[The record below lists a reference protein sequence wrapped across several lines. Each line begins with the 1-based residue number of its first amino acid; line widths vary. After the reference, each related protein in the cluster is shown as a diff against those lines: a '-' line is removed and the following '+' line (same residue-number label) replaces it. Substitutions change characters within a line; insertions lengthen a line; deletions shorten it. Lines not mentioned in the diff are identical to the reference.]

1 MANKNVRV
9 RKVPVA
15 LVTGTTKAGVWLG
28 SIRLSGFSILIMSL
42 TLLGML
48 VLAPNIKIWIEQ
60 RQVIAD
66 LQADADLKKS
76 QISDLEKQ
84 RARWDDPAY
93 VRAQARDR
101 LYYVMPGEVSYLV
114 MDADGVNTSDT
125 SGTVGAKMAADKN
138 NAQISS
144 SIYQTKNN
152 WVDAVL
158 ESVIRAGVEQPN
170 DKNIVAETQGDAKT
184 KAGN

>member
-1 MANKNVRV
+1 MRV
-9 RKVPVA
+9 
-15 LVTGTTKAGVWLG
+15 
-28 SIRLSGFSILIMSL
+28 SRLNLSSL
-42 TLLGML
+42 TLLAMIVLG
-48 VLAPNIKIWIEQ
+48 VVTLAPRVQTWFMQ
-60 RQVIAD
+60 RQAIFVAQQS
-66 LQADADLKKS
+66 LEEAKKEVA
-76 QISDLEKQ
+76 QMQVERK
-84 RARWDDPAY
+84 RWEDPAY
-93 VRAQARDR
+93 IRAQARDR

-144 SIYQTKNN
+144 TIYQTKNN

>member
-1 MANKNVRV
+1 MRTP
-9 RKVPVA
+9 RKVAPSQSKAA
-15 LVTGTTKAGVWLG
+15 LRV
-28 SIRLSGFSILIMSL
+28 SRLNLSSL
-42 TLLGML
+42 TLLAMIVLG
-48 VLAPNIKIWIEQ
+48 VITLAPRVQTWFMQ
-60 RQVIAD
+60 RQAIF
-66 LQADADLKKS
+66 QAQQSLEEAKKEVA
-76 QISDLEKQ
+76 QMQVERK
-84 RARWDDPAY
+84 RWEDPAY
-93 VRAQARDR
+93 IRAQARDR

-152 WVDAVL
+152 WVDTVL
-158 ESVIRAGVEQPN
+158 ESVIRAGVEEPD
-170 DKNIVAETQGDAKT
+170 DKNIVALTPANSKD

>member
-1 MANKNVRV
+1 MRTP
-9 RKVPVA
+9 RKVAPSQSKAA
-15 LVTGTTKAGVWLG
+15 LRV
-28 SIRLSGFSILIMSL
+28 SRLSLSSL
-42 TLLGML
+42 ALLAMIVLG
-48 VLAPNIKIWIEQ
+48 VVTLAPRVQTWFMQ
-60 RQVIAD
+60 RQAIF
-66 LQADADLKKS
+66 QAQQSLEEAKKEVA
-76 QISDLEKQ
+76 QMQVERK
-84 RARWDDPAY
+84 RWEDPAY
-93 VRAQARDR
+93 IRAQARDR

-114 MDADGVNTSDT
+114 MDADGVNTADT

-158 ESVIRAGVEQPN
+158 ESVIRAGVEQPTAE
-170 DKNIVAETQGDAKT
+170 NIVALTPSKSND

>member
-1 MANKNVRV
+1 MRTP
-9 RKVPVA
+9 RKVAPSQSKAA
-15 LVTGTTKAGVWLG
+15 LRV
-28 SIRLSGFSILIMSL
+28 SRLNLSSL
-42 TLLGML
+42 TLLAMIVLG
-48 VLAPNIKIWIEQ
+48 VITLAPRVQTWFMQ
-60 RQVIAD
+60 RQAIF
-66 LQADADLKKS
+66 QAQQSLEEAKKEVA
-76 QISDLEKQ
+76 QMQVERK
-84 RARWDDPAY
+84 RWEDPAY
-93 VRAQARDR
+93 IRAQARDR

-158 ESVIRAGVEQPN
+158 ESVIRAGVEQPT
-170 DKNIVAETQGDAKT
+170 DKNIVAETQNGSKT